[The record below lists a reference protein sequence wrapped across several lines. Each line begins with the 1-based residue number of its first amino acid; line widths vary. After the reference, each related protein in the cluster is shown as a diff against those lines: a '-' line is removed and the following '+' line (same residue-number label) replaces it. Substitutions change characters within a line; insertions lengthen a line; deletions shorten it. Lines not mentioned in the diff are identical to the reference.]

1 VKALIGLKGTKL
13 TALKW
18 HQVHTW
24 RLSQHGL
31 SPRLNSQD
39 VIQAVT
45 RTGGIQ
51 AQVMSAAEL
60 ALCTRVEG
68 LSAEDIKSALWQDRT
83 LVKTWAMRATLHV
96 LETRDLPLYA
106 AALNFRDFRNWP
118 AHFASYG
125 LSPAQ
130 HEALLSAVPQVVGRE
145 PMTREQLAIALEKRT
160 GIAHLRDLILSS
172 SWGTPLKQ
180 SAIRGDLCFGPKQGQ
195 NVTFVNPRAWIDEWP
210 SIEPEQAV
218 REMIRRYLRAYGP
231 ATAEDFARWCWD
243 GGGKS
248 EARQL
253 FQSMKEELEEV
264 DVEGW
269 RAVALRAT
277 TDMMQRLEPA
287 ETIHLLPL
295 FDAYTI
301 GTPRERE
308 QLFDGIYKRLIFRPQ
323 GWISAVILVNGSI
336 QGVWQSTTRRS
347 QTVVK
352 VHLFCSPTALIQK
365 GIEAEVE
372 RLSDFFKTNVLLEY
386 EHLSSRSL

>member
-1 VKALIGLKGTKL
+1 
-13 TALKW
+13 
-18 HQVHTW
+18 
-24 RLSQHGL
+24 
-31 SPRLNSQD
+31 
-39 VIQAVT
+39 
-45 RTGGIQ
+45 
-51 AQVMSAAEL
+51 
-60 ALCTRVEG
+60 
-68 LSAEDIKSALWQDRT
+68 
-83 LVKTWAMRATLHV
+83 
-96 LETRDLPLYA
+96 
-106 AALNFRDFRNWP
+106 
-118 AHFASYG
+118 
-125 LSPAQ
+125 
-130 HEALLSAVPQVVGRE
+130 
-145 PMTREQLAIALEKRT
+145 MTREQLAIALEKRT

-195 NVTFVNPRAWIDEWP
+195 NVMFVNPRAWIDEWP

-218 REMIRRYLRAYGP
+218 REIIRRYLRAYGP

-243 GGGKS
+243 GGGKN

-253 FQSMKEELEEV
+253 FQSMKDELEEV

-269 RAVALRAT
+269 RSVALRAT
-277 TDMMQRLEPA
+277 LEPMQRLEPA

-301 GTPRERE
+301 GTSRDRE

-323 GWISAVILVNGSI
+323 GWISAVILINGSI
-336 QGVWQSTTRRS
+336 QGVWQYTTRRS

-365 GIEAEVE
+365 GIESEVE

-386 EHLSSRSL
+386 EHLSSSGL